1 MKTLKRVS
9 IALTIVLLF
18 GCGGSLSGTYKGTG
32 AMGMVDIEIKFVSS
46 SKAQITGG
54 SMGMSSTS
62 EIEYEKNG
70 DEVKFIAN
78 GKNDIYTIDEK
89 GCLTSG
95 ETKLCKV
102 D

>member
-1 MKTLKRVS
+1 MKTLKNVL
-9 IALTIVLLF
+9 IALTLSAVF
-18 GCGGSLSGTYKGTG
+18 GCGGGLNGTYKGTG
-32 AMGMVDIEIKFVSS
+32 AMGMVDIQIKFISS

-62 EIEYEKNG
+62 EVEYEKSGN
-70 DEVKFIAN
+70 EVKFIAN
-78 GKNDIYTIDEK
+78 GKNDIYTLDDN